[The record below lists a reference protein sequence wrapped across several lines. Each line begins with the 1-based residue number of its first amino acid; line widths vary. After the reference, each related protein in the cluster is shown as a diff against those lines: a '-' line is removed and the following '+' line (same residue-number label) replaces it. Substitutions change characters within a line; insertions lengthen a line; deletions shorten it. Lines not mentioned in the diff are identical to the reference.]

1 MKEEHINKIENRIY
15 NITEGKWFVQDDK
28 IMVFLPELSLDNIL
42 IADLSSSN
50 MDACN
55 NLDFILN
62 AKDDIIS
69 LIHEVK
75 RLRSLLN
82 LNYVDYNI

>member
-1 MKEEHINKIENRIY
+1 MKEEDISKIENRIY

-28 IMVFLPELSLDNIL
+28 VMVFLPELSLDNIL

-50 MDACN
+50 MDAHN

-69 LIHEVK
+69 LVHEVK

>member
-1 MKEEHINKIENRIY
+1 MKEEDIRNIENRVY
-15 NITEGKWFVQDDK
+15 NITEGKWFVKDDK
-28 IMVFLPELSLDNIL
+28 IMVCLPEISLENIL
-42 IADLSSSN
+42 IADLSESN
-50 MDACN
+50 IDANN

-75 RLRSLLN
+75 RLRLLLN

>member
-1 MKEEHINKIENRIY
+1 MKEEDISKIENRIY
-15 NITEGKWFVQDDK
+15 NITEGKWFVRDDK
-28 IMVFLPELSLDNIL
+28 VMVFLPELSLDNIL

-50 MDACN
+50 MDAHN

-69 LIHEVK
+69 LVHEVK

>member
-1 MKEEHINKIENRIY
+1 MKEEDINKIENRIY

-28 IMVFLPELSLDNIL
+28 VMVFLPELSLDNIL

-50 MDACN
+50 MDAHN